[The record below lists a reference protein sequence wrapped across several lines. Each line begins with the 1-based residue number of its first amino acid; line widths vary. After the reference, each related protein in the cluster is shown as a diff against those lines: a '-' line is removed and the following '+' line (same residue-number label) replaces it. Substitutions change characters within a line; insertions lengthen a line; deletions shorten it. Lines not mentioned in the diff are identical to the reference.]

1 MMIEVKD
8 RVFGLH
14 GAGYS
19 CLLRVNQYG
28 LLEQLH
34 FGEAVQ
40 TSDAEA
46 FLCQP
51 GLGWGASVLLEETDT
66 ASCPDVLPLGWSG
79 SGRGDYRDSP
89 LELGGVPTDFRYD
102 HYEILDGIA
111 SMESGL
117 PQALGEAQTLK
128 IVMVQPGAE
137 QILFFTAFEDA
148 MTRRVV
154 LKNTGKE
161 PVRLTKLMSS
171 MMDLPGDYEMTT
183 FDGGWIAE
191 MREHRVPVLDS
202 RIVNES
208 VTGFSS
214 HRHNPGFLL
223 SQPGATETDG

>member
-1 MMIEVKD
+1 M
-8 RVFGLH
+8 
-14 GAGYS
+14 
-19 CLLRVNQYG
+19 
-28 LLEQLH
+28 
-34 FGEAVQ
+34 Q

-51 GLGWGASVLLEETDT
+51 GLGWGASVVLEETDT

-79 SGRGDYRDSP
+79 SGRGDYRESP
-89 LELGGVPTDFRYD
+89 LELGGVATDFRYD

-111 SMESGL
+111 PMESGL

-137 QILFFTAFEDA
+137 LILFFTVFEDA
-148 MTRRVV
+148 MTRRVA

-161 PVRLTKLMSS
+161 PVQLTKLMSS
-171 MMDLPGDYEMTT
+171 MMELPGDYEMTT